1 MKHAQLQCF
10 SSTQH
15 RGFDLSGGHWLLNL
29 LHGYISSRFGH
40 AGSLWAGL
48 RGVMMVS
55 DGDDEA

>member
-1 MKHAQLQCF
+1 MVHQAVNY
-10 SSTQH
+10 TQQQH
-15 RGFDLSGGHWLLNL
+15 WGFDQSGGHWLLNH

-48 RGVMMVS
+48 RGVMLVN